1 MAIINDMETFYTN
14 NNRFTHDVYTVN
26 LHGNKIKVTV
36 TAAASVVK
44 KWINA
49 ALCFRR
55 RYMIPQNRLIV
66 GLGVQWT
73 PGGRDPPADTLQL
86 CIGNRCLI
94 FQLAHA
100 NYIPRSL
107 RRFLEN
113 PYYTFVGFWNHSDR
127 LKLKSSDQR
136 LEMYKDPV
144 DLRHYA
150 QAEYDEDDDEDGD
163 LARASV
169 EEIVEKCLG
178 YEIEQSG
185 EIAIS
190 DWDDKVLS
198 DKQVVYASIDAYCAF
213 RIGKNVKAWSLS
225 PLIAW

>member
-36 TAAASVVK
+36 TAAASVVR
-44 KWINA
+44 KWIYTTLFFN
-49 ALCFRR
+49 RR
-55 RYMIPQNRLIV
+55 DIHQNRFVV

-73 PGGRDPPADTLQL
+73 PDGRDPPADTLQL

-213 RIGKNVKAWSLS
+213 RIGKNVKAWSRS
-225 PLIAW
+225 QLIAW